1 MKVELLYFKDCPN
14 WKYTLREVQS
24 LLTARRIPEP
34 VQLVEVK
41 SNEQAQELR
50 FIGSPTV
57 RINDTD
63 IEGPLAEES
72 GQFGLEC
79 RLYWVDGKARGHPP
93 REWIEAALDSQTGL
107 NPGP

>member
-1 MKVELLYFKDCPN
+1 MKVKVELLYFKDCPN
-14 WKYTLREVQS
+14 WRHILRDVQS
-24 LLTARRIPEP
+24 LLAARRISEP

-72 GQFGLEC
+72 EQFGLEC
-79 RLYWVDGKARGHPP
+79 R
-93 REWIEAALDSQTGL
+93 
-107 NPGP
+107 

>member
-14 WKYTLREVQS
+14 WKDTLREVQS
-24 LLTARRIPEP
+24 LLTTRRIPEP

-63 IEGPLAEES
+63 IEGPLAEEV
-72 GQFGLEC
+72 GQFNLQC
-79 RLYWVDGKARGHPP
+79 RIYWVDGKAQGRPP
-93 REWIEAALDSQTGL
+93 REWLEAALDAQSD
-107 NPGP
+107 